1 MLKPYWIESMS
12 RDRRYILLVMT
23 SSLSAVSLLGCG
35 DPNKSSSPPAR
46 TYGAPAARV
55 KNADEY
61 SAPYGVNGNPY
72 YFNHKTEK
80 WVYFDENGREQES
93 PRQPPSP
100 GMRIKKVKTPPSESK
115 PTQ

>member
-1 MLKPYWIESMS
+1 MQRSQP
-12 RDRRYILLVMT
+12 ILVSTILVLGL
-23 SSLSAVSLLGCG
+23 SLSGCG

-46 TYGAPAARV
+46 TYAAPAARV

-80 WVYFDENGREQES
+80 WIYFDENGREQES
-93 PRQPPSP
+93 PQQPPVP
-100 GMRIKKVKTPPSESK
+100 GMRIRGLKSATPGTDGAGKE
-115 PTQ
+115 TNR